1 MTPRIKMNRI
11 RIIFIVAG
19 LVSCAGLSAVYL
31 AGAGTVVV
39 GLSAATYVLL
49 WGLLLAGARW
59 YAERERTQWRRVD
72 TDLME
77 LTTRTEALLEYLA
90 SQFNGQ
96 FGNIKDENT
105 QVRELLADAIDK
117 LVASFTGLEQ
127 QTRRQQEVALKL
139 TRRDAAGEEEMS
151 FEDFLSEIEQVL
163 ATFVD
168 TVSKNSETASEL
180 VGCMNETSVQFKKV
194 LGMLDEVKKIADQT
208 NLLAINAAV
217 EAARAG
223 QAGKGFAVVAEE
235 VRNLSIRSNTFSE
248 QIGSSVGGIAGAL
261 TSVEKSIQTMATQD
275 MQMAGE
281 SRERVDALMD
291 KTRAFNQK
299 IEASVGEIS
308 STTESVATEVR
319 HAVTSLQFQ
328 DMATQV
334 LGHVISRV
342 ENLESLLVSLA
353 DLSLDQG
360 DTADDLQTDCERRL
374 HAFKNGLEEA
384 SNVLSRASHNPVSQK
399 SMDEGSIDLF

>member
-1 MTPRIKMNRI
+1 MPRIRMNRI
-11 RIIFIVAG
+11 QLIFSAG
-19 LVSCAGLSAVYL
+19 GLLSCAGLFAIHL
-31 AGAGTVVV
+31 AGASSAVL
-39 GLSAATYVLL
+39 GLSGATYILL
-49 WGLLLAGARW
+49 WGLLLVGTRW

-72 TDLME
+72 QDLMD
-77 LTTRTEALLEYLA
+77 LTSRTKSLLEYLA

-127 QTRRQQEVALKL
+127 QTRRQQEVALRL
-139 TRRDAAGEEEMS
+139 TRRDATGDEEMS
-151 FEDFLSEIEQVL
+151 FEDFLGEIEQVL

-168 TVSKNSETASEL
+168 AASSNSETAREL
-180 VGCMNETSVQFKKV
+180 VSCMSETSQQFKKV

-248 QIGSSVGGIAGAL
+248 QIGSSVGGIADAL
-261 TSVEKSIQTMATQD
+261 NSVERSIQTMATQD
-275 MQMAGE
+275 MQMAGD
-281 SRERVDALMD
+281 SRERVDGLME
-291 KTRAFNQK
+291 KSRAFNQK
-299 IEASVGEIS
+299 IEVSVGEIS

-334 LGHVISRV
+334 LGHVVSRV

-353 DLSLDQG
+353 DLSLDEG
-360 DTADDLQTDCERRL
+360 ETANDLQADCERRL
-374 HAFKNGLEEA
+374 HAFKSGLEEA
-384 SNVLSRASHNPVSQK
+384 SNVLARASHNPVSQK